1 MYIIYILYVCF
12 YPLSPSSIA
21 PLVLSSLPLS
31 ALSSLLDKPDVC
43 FLAQEV
49 REALSRELI
58 IQKDLPAR
66 VGMRVVGRE
75 LSLSLDHV
83 LAKQSGRGPGTIVWM
98 EPANLQENIQHA
110 ATVDV
115 IWDSNIKKRC
125 VGKHVKRPTN
135 AWKES

>member
-1 MYIIYILYVCF
+1 M
-12 YPLSPSSIA
+12 
-21 PLVLSSLPLS
+21 
-31 ALSSLLDKPDVC
+31 C

-49 REALSRELI
+49 REALSRELL

-75 LSLSLDHV
+75 LSLSLDHL

-110 ATVDV
+110 ETVDV
-115 IWDSNIKKRC
+115 IWDTNIKKRC

-135 AWKES
+135 AWKEAD